1 MRLDELKKGG
11 FDQRGR
17 EILDILW
24 STKDY
29 VIFRHPSGISP
40 HFSDDTEIARKQ
52 RTAYASIGPHLS
64 KVNALRSVTV
74 WRAESI
80 DREIAR
86 AVYQS
91 LEGDIQNAAET
102 LEGVRTRLQNLINLQ
117 GRLQYQISCLL
128 TVALFAIVCAAV
140 RYLAGDPADGLLGPS
155 RLASVAMFGALGGFL
170 SISIGLKQLTIDPDA
185 DWRINAIAGASRIVI
200 AVIASIFVYL
210 MIAAKL
216 ALTSLN
222 LLESDA
228 GIYAIS
234 MAAGFSE
241 KLVPNL
247 LRGLSVGDAEK
258 DADGNDAAP
267 APRPTER
274 KTRKPRQTGET

>member
-11 FDQRGR
+11 ADQRGR

-29 VIFRHPSGISP
+29 VIFRHSSGISP
-40 HFSDDTEIARKQ
+40 HFSDVAETAKQ
-52 RTAYASIGPHLS
+52 QRASYASIGPHLS

-91 LEGDIQNAAET
+91 LEGDITNAAET

-117 GRLQYQISCLL
+117 GRLQYQISCLA
-128 TVALFAIVCAAV
+128 TVALFAMLCLVV
-140 RYLAGDPADGLLGPS
+140 RALASDQASLLSPA

-170 SISIGLKQLTIDPDA
+170 SISIGLKKLTIDPDA

-222 LLESDA
+222 LLDSDA

-247 LRGLSVGDAEK
+247 LRGLSIDDAEK
-258 DADGNDAAP
+258 DADGGDAAP
-267 APRPTER
+267 RPSER
-274 KTRKPRQTGET
+274 KTRKSKQSGET

>member
-11 FDQRGR
+11 SDQRGR

-29 VIFRHPSGISP
+29 VIFRHSSGISP
-40 HFSDDTEIARKQ
+40 HFSDVAETAKQ
-52 RTAYASIGPHLS
+52 QRAHYASIGPHLS

-102 LEGVRTRLQNLINLQ
+102 LDGVRTRLQNLINLQ
-117 GRLQYQISCLL
+117 GRLQYQIACLA
-128 TVALFAIVCAAV
+128 TVGLFAFLCLVV
-140 RYLAGDPADGLLGPS
+140 RALASDQASLLSPD

-170 SISIGLKQLTIDPDA
+170 SISIGLKKLTIDPDA

-222 LLESDA
+222 LLDSDA

-247 LRGLSVGDAEK
+247 LRGLSIGDAEK
-258 DADGNDAAP
+258 DADGGDAAP
-267 APRPTER
+267 RPGER
-274 KTRKPRQTGET
+274 KTRKSKPTGET

>member
-29 VIFRHPSGISP
+29 VIFRHSSGISP
-40 HFSDDTEIARKQ
+40 HFSDVAETAKQ
-52 RTAYASIGPHLS
+52 QRAAYASIGPQLS

-91 LEGDIQNAAET
+91 LEGDITNAAET

-117 GRLQYQISCLL
+117 GRLQYQISCLAA
-128 TVALFAIVCAAV
+128 VALFAILCLAV
-140 RYLAGDPADGLLGPS
+140 RAVASDQAGNLLSPA

-170 SISIGLKQLTIDPDA
+170 SISIGLKKLTIDPDA

-247 LRGLSVGDAEK
+247 LRGLSIGEAEK
-258 DADGNDAAP
+258 DADGGDAAP
-267 APRPTER
+267 RPSER
-274 KTRKPRQTGET
+274 KTRKSKQSGEI

>member
-11 FDQRGR
+11 SDQRGR

-29 VIFRHPSGISP
+29 VIFRHSSGISP
-40 HFSDDTEIARKQ
+40 HFSDVAETAKQ
-52 RTAYASIGPHLS
+52 QRAYYASIGPHLS

-91 LEGDIQNAAET
+91 LEGDITNAAET

-117 GRLQYQISCLL
+117 GRLQYQISCLA
-128 TVALFAIVCAAV
+128 TVALFAMLCLVV
-140 RYLAGDPADGLLGPS
+140 RALASDQASLLSPA

-170 SISIGLKQLTIDPDA
+170 SISIGLKKLTIDPDA

-222 LLESDA
+222 LLDSDA

-247 LRGLSVGDAEK
+247 LRGLSIGDAEK
-258 DADGNDAAP
+258 DADGGDAAP
-267 APRPTER
+267 RPSER
-274 KTRKPRQTGET
+274 KTRKSKQSGET